1 MLALTLWS
9 GFLTARGIMTGGE
22 LFTVLSLTDYLVSP
36 VMGLENTVRLV
47 RQANAGSRQL
57 DAFLNLEKEPAY
69 SRKSGKQ
76 DIIVNTEK
84 NKKESTQADRLPLE
98 VCFEHVDFSYGE
110 RDILK
115 NFCAEWRAGQ
125 CHYIVGPIGSGK
137 TTLMK
142 LITAMLYP
150 DAGKVRVCGRAT
162 DCWDAGELRVLDKAG
177 LSERIKSLP
186 QGIYTSLSENGNP
199 LSQGEKQRLAFARC
213 ILKNPDIYIL
223 DEPTAS
229 LDAARKEE
237 ITERIASLA
246 QDHLVLVITHDWEC
260 IRPQDQVT
268 ELGTKSRENQR
279 AEGDSAERDR
289 V

>member
-1 MLALTLWS
+1 M
-9 GFLTARGIMTGGE
+9 
-22 LFTVLSLTDYLVSP
+22 
-36 VMGLENTVRLV
+36 
-47 RQANAGSRQL
+47 
-57 DAFLNLEKEPAY
+57 
-69 SRKSGKQ
+69 
-76 DIIVNTEK
+76 
-84 NKKESTQADRLPLE
+84 
-98 VCFEHVDFSYGE
+98 
-110 RDILK
+110 
-115 NFCAEWRAGQ
+115 
-125 CHYIVGPIGSGK
+125 
-137 TTLMK
+137 
-142 LITAMLYP
+142 
-150 DAGKVRVCGRAT
+150 
-162 DCWDAGELRVLDKAG
+162 
-177 LSERIKSLP
+177 SERIKSLP
-186 QGIYTSLSENGNP
+186 QGINTSLSENGNP